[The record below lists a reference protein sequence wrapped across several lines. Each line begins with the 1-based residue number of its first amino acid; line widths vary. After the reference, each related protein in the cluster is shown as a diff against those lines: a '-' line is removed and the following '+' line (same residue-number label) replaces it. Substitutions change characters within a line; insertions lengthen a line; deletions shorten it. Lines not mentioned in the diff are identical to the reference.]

1 MMVASEIMIDIA
13 NFTFLMMML
22 LVIVL
27 TECSSV
33 KAQSSLYT
41 KIGNDAVNDSTCMA
55 FNSFG
60 YDDKFTLSIYS
71 SILPVTVLTLQGSTE
86 FTESWFPLIVGLIA
100 FMVVAFTS
108 FLIGRSKASTGKM
121 NGHIE
126 QKIVSI
132 TCSIGFVIGGLLVQV
147 SASALYIGLAVGDIN
162 GIISS
167 TIVLIW
173 GLIVFSNGIIGYYQ
187 KTRIL
192 GALTIIA
199 GVLVTFI
206 LALDAW
212 GSFLGFRPFISEFF
226 SLASTSLS
234 VGELPILLFLGLSS
248 ISIVTGISTVYPI
261 SIGEHEKLEKRE
273 KEVIPKKPISVG
285 HKSPRPRRQKRY
297 YPKNLSDI
305 MIWLNGGDW
314 DKVMGFDLLAFTKN
328 VKSEDAFLDRLEN
341 ERENRE
347 DWCEKKGMLSSKVK
361 SSITESYHSIKSGRR
376 NILYVKRIAEQ
387 IFYEWAL
394 NKKSD
399 EEITKSCLSRLI
411 KTYINDTTEPWK
423 NPNLDELKKDI
434 IEKIMDQNSLEIGI
448 YLSKEKR
455 KTESIRF
462 LEDAVKRKFDNDP
475 QKALANHWLGTTL
488 FELKQYYKSIAYLK
502 TATTLRTVPDDYSW
516 LVSAYVWENDFNSAL
531 PYAEKLVKELGSTNA
546 VDFYNMAVILLKLGR
561 HLDARQYAIRAAV
574 IDPNEPKYKELLSAL
589 SQYLGR
595 GLY

>member
-1 MMVASEIMIDIA
+1 M
-13 NFTFLMMML
+13 
-22 LVIVL
+22 
-27 TECSSV
+27 
-33 KAQSSLYT
+33 
-41 KIGNDAVNDSTCMA
+41 
-55 FNSFG
+55 
-60 YDDKFTLSIYS
+60 
-71 SILPVTVLTLQGSTE
+71 
-86 FTESWFPLIVGLIA
+86 
-100 FMVVAFTS
+100 
-108 FLIGRSKASTGKM
+108 
-121 NGHIE
+121 
-126 QKIVSI
+126 
-132 TCSIGFVIGGLLVQV
+132 
-147 SASALYIGLAVGDIN
+147 
-162 GIISS
+162 
-167 TIVLIW
+167 
-173 GLIVFSNGIIGYYQ
+173 
-187 KTRIL
+187 
-192 GALTIIA
+192 
-199 GVLVTFI
+199 
-206 LALDAW
+206 
-212 GSFLGFRPFISEFF
+212 
-226 SLASTSLS
+226 
-234 VGELPILLFLGLSS
+234 
-248 ISIVTGISTVYPI
+248 
-261 SIGEHEKLEKRE
+261 
-273 KEVIPKKPISVG
+273 
-285 HKSPRPRRQKRY
+285 
-297 YPKNLSDI
+297 
-305 MIWLNGGDW
+305 
-314 DKVMGFDLLAFTKN
+314 
-328 VKSEDAFLDRLEN
+328 
-341 ERENRE
+341 
-347 DWCEKKGMLSSKVK
+347 
-361 SSITESYHSIKSGRR
+361 
-376 NILYVKRIAEQ
+376 KRIAEQ